1 MAQDITVPVADGFVH
16 EDFFLGDSADK
27 LGRPIYEIGFYFY
40 MKTPAA
46 FEPVCRSLADNG
58 AAERLEW
65 VPFDTPKRLFPTFFR
80 TELARPVPYIRHLL
94 TDERET

>member
-46 FEPVCRSLADNG
+46 FEPVCRSLATTALRKDWNG
-58 AAERLEW
+58 CRLTHRG
-65 VPFDTPKRLFPTFFR
+65 VCFRPFF
-80 TELARPVPYIRHLL
+80 ARNWRIRS
-94 TDERET
+94 RISAIC